1 MSGLVWP
8 RMEQIHQCPFREVG
22 MAEWIRGARELGIE
36 ALITTY
42 LEAIVQKKERISFP
56 FLGAGVE
63 EDDVEEVD

>member
-1 MSGLVWP
+1 
-8 RMEQIHQCPFREVG
+8 

-63 EDDVEEVD
+63 EDDVEEVV